1 METCIMTEIICG
13 ACGDILKVID
23 DKNLF
28 QMWQGATEWFHIQII
43 TWCKKCQED
52 MPEEYKK
59 YGQQMG
65 GGFTANMAG
74 LARGNRPTGYDK
86 EECGAKPATKCPNC
100 NSKNIMRDYDLEKL
114 TCFDCHSVC
123 GGAMF
128 WA

>member
-1 METCIMTEIICG
+1 
-13 ACGDILKVID
+13 
-23 DKNLF
+23 
-28 QMWQGATEWFHIQII
+28 
-43 TWCKKCQED
+43 

-65 GGFTANMAG
+65 GGFTANMTG
-74 LARGNRPTGYDK
+74 LARGISSTG
-86 EECGAKPATKCPNC
+86 GFKPATKCPNC